1 MGAGASS
8 SSITQTIQKPSP
20 IPENAKAKPS
30 DSAPPENKDDH
41 SKEQPKTKISV
52 PPAIVAPLAEPK
64 SSVTAAQFSRLNA
77 GPSSSTY
84 DIPSAVSKVEK
95 EEEEEEEE
103 ELDLKATEKDEEKIA
118 YREVKESD
126 VFELYTSDEGE
137 QYVVYFKENGRRYY
151 IDWDKE
157 VKGGPRNIVV

>member
-41 SKEQPKTKISV
+41 SKEQPITKISV
-52 PPAIVAPLAEPK
+52 PPAIVAPLAKPK

-103 ELDLKATEKDEEKIA
+103 LDSKATEKDEEKIA